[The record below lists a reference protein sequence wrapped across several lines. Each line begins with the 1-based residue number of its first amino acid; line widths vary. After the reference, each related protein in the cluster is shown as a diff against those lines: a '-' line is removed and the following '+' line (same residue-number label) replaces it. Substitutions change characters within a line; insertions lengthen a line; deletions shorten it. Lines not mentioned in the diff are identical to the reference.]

1 MNWRL
6 EWTHQAVKDVRG
18 LDRLV
23 RERIVRAMEHL
34 AQTEQGDVT
43 SLKKPL
49 RGYRLRVGDW
59 RVSFERN
66 VSAGVIIV
74 RRLRHRS
81 EAYRKS

>member
-1 MNWRL
+1 MSWRL
-6 EWTHQAVKDVRG
+6 EWTRHAVKDVEG
-18 LDRLV
+18 IDRQV
-23 RERIVRAMEHL
+23 RERIVRAIEHL

-74 RRLRHRS
+74 RRVRHRS
-81 EAYRKS
+81 QACRKS